1 MLTTEQINQIRAK
14 SGLPPKSD
22 GVSNYVG
29 KYDYLIEQP
38 KKQSMFRE
46 TLDDFKQT
54 GSALKNTYQKT
65 QDKISN
71 IASAEVAGE
80 QGKLRSFGQTLGTV
94 AGGISHSIGDVLTGA
109 IKSVLPQAGED
120 AVKKGIEVIIQESAP
135 VLTQLDQALGRPV
148 GATMDAYKALPEQSK
163 RDVDA
168 LMGGSFLALDLA
180 TLGVTKKAGQAG
192 IKTGKKAIQG
202 AKEGIDTAV
211 ETTIKKSKD
220 LVGKAKDSIPKIIKP
235 EPTPLSAA
243 KEVLQGK
250 TKDLSPGLKSIAAI
264 DIKGVKTQQDFLN
277 RIKSK
282 ISQLAKKVDTDLA
295 KDKTLTKLK
304 DLKVVKQT
312 TQGAD
317 VVLEPV
323 KTALKQL
330 DELYIKIGDKVKS
343 AEIKELVKK
352 AKIEGLTKVEV
363 NNLARKYGSEFGSK
377 AFNKMGDAL
386 TSVNAKLFEN
396 TRKNLKEFA
405 RSGISGKAAQE
416 ADLVMTNLYNTKNL
430 VAKNIEAVNK
440 LQSKIRDRGLFEKFG
455 YEIAKYSDLLTGGT
469 LRGLVGGLLPR
480 GKGYKVLNALDV
492 EKALQKNLEI
502 IQKAIKSNSDTE
514 IINILNTLK

>member
-235 EPTPLSAA
+235 E
-243 KEVLQGK
+243 
-250 TKDLSPGLKSIAAI
+250 
-264 DIKGVKTQQDFLN
+264 
-277 RIKSK
+277 
-282 ISQLAKKVDTDLA
+282 
-295 KDKTLTKLK
+295 
-304 DLKVVKQT
+304 
-312 TQGAD
+312 
-317 VVLEPV
+317 
-323 KTALKQL
+323 
-330 DELYIKIGDKVKS
+330 IGRASCRERV
-343 AEIKELVKK
+343 
-352 AKIEGLTKVEV
+352 
-363 NNLARKYGSEFGSK
+363 
-377 AFNKMGDAL
+377 
-386 TSVNAKLFEN
+386 
-396 TRKNLKEFA
+396 
-405 RSGISGKAAQE
+405 
-416 ADLVMTNLYNTKNL
+416 
-430 VAKNIEAVNK
+430 
-440 LQSKIRDRGLFEKFG
+440 
-455 YEIAKYSDLLTGGT
+455 
-469 LRGLVGGLLPR
+469 
-480 GKGYKVLNALDV
+480 
-492 EKALQKNLEI
+492 
-502 IQKAIKSNSDTE
+502 
-514 IINILNTLK
+514 